1 MKSSCKPPTGT
12 LHLLKVNGPKIP
24 IKIVP
29 DSNPN
34 YCSCLM
40 VPLPET
46 LVSMVGSSPEASLGS
61 FLCSRTQQSSLP
73 WSHGF
78 PGNSLIILCSCLIK
92 LPPLL
97 FIFTGKCQPYAQ
109 CLLRFV
115 QGRVGVS
122 ALPEVFNVSE
132 PSSADLCHALS
143 SVCFAKQL
151 STTEVEHP
159 CREGASALERLQRK
173 KKNRKKTNMY
183 FCSSKLNKHIFNHTL
198 L

>member
-1 MKSSCKPPTGT
+1 
-12 LHLLKVNGPKIP
+12 
-24 IKIVP
+24 
-29 DSNPN
+29 
-34 YCSCLM
+34 M
-40 VPLPET
+40 VPKFPLKLFHALTQTTAP
-46 LVSMVGSSPEASLGS
+46 VRWSLSQKLLSQWLDLLQKHLWGS

-78 PGNSLIILCSCLIK
+78 PGSLLIILCSCLIK

-97 FIFTGKCQPYAQ
+97 FVFTGKCQPYAQ
-109 CLLRFV
+109 RLLRFV

-159 CREGASALERLQRK
+159 CREVASALERLQR